1 MTATAGG
8 PGSWSENILEY
19 FLRSNQIT
27 AEDGAQ
33 ITWYHAANHKAQV
46 NEALKSTAH
55 MIEADVLLPSDGSEH
70 GQPIMAHPPETNS
83 DNTLQEWL
91 AEVLKSNKGIKLDFK
106 SLAAVEPSL
115 MLLENVKRHLKR
127 PVWIN
132 ADILPGPNG
141 HSRVVDAKP
150 FIDTVTSFFPDVTLS
165 LGWTTGWHPEKVN
178 EGYSWTMV
186 KEMEY
191 ICNELNQPVTFPVRA
206 ALVRQ
211 SCSQLLWLLKKSH
224 SWPYSLNAQLC
235 ASYWIVDWLPGNSWL
250 TGLSRKIA
258 KALLS
263 CSLVDS
269 SYEYAALLSLSLIC
283 HLEFRHLF
291 SFILQLLP

>member
-1 MTATAGG
+1 MAASAGG

-19 FLRSNQIT
+19 FLRNSQIT
-27 AEDGAQ
+27 AEDGAE
-33 ITWYHAANHKAQV
+33 ITWYHAANHKAQM

-70 GQPIMAHPPETNS
+70 SQPIMAHPPETSS

-91 AEVLKSNKGIKLDFK
+91 TEVMKSNKGIKLDFK
-106 SLAAVEPSL
+106 SLAAVEPSM
-115 MLLENVKRHLKR
+115 MLLENVKRHLMR

-141 HSRVVDAKP
+141 NSKVIDAKP
-150 FIDTVTSFFPDVTLS
+150 FLDTVTSFFPDVTFS

-191 ICNELNQPVTFPVRA
+191 ICNELSQPVTFPVRA

-211 SCSQLLWLLKKSH
+211 SCSQLLWLLKKSNR
-224 SWPYSLNAQLC
+224 YSLTI
-235 ASYWIVDWLPGNSWL
+235 W
-250 TGLSRKIA
+250 TGKNDNYSIED
-258 KALLS
+258 LLYIRDHFDKKQ
-263 CSLVDS
+263 VFYD
-269 SYEYAALLSLSLIC
+269 I
-283 HLEFRHLF
+283 LEPQNHEFKQVIGIKVNL
-291 SFILQLLP
+291 